1 MIRTRHPGNMHQWSG
16 SNQNSMQALQM
27 LQKQHSHR
35 MVRQQI
41 RQSFQNHNRGMTT
54 DGGQGM
60 FSGGMHSMNQS
71 QGKCGGGI
79 NGIIMR
85 YNNGDTFISVS
96 CTHTKYLK
104 FWIGCGSCAFCK
116 KSWYVFVLADIIICA
131 LIFFSLSFI
140 G

>member
-1 MIRTRHPGNMHQWSG
+1 MQGLTPSKMALQQMIRTRHPGNMHQWNQ
-16 SNQNSMQALQM
+16 SNQPSMQALQM

-71 QGKCGGGI
+71 QGDYGRVI
-79 NGIIMR
+79 NGTSGR
-85 YNNGDTFISVS
+85 Q
-96 CTHTKYLK
+96 
-104 FWIGCGSCAFCK
+104 
-116 KSWYVFVLADIIICA
+116 
-131 LIFFSLSFI
+131 
-140 G
+140 